1 MSTEKINESN
11 SNISPQNTIV
21 DNLNIDYHQ
30 YDTLNIFAKKEK
42 TATIINCYE
51 SFHWELVH
59 NDENEMYSDA
69 NALIFIRP
77 HKIKNKDYL
86 QYNQIEMENI
96 LNDIGKCET
105 NKHSK
110 STIWG
115 LCLSLTI
122 VLLIILSLS
131 LYFDTK
137 LNFLFTCISIGILL
151 ILGIISTIFIAK
163 VYKKENKI
171 FEAKLISLHKKLNTL
186 CTQVREK
193 GDE

>member
-1 MSTEKINESN
+1 MSTKRINESN
-11 SNISPQNTIV
+11 SNKTKNNAIV
-21 DNLNIDYHQ
+21 DNFNIDYHQ
-30 YDTLNIFAKKEK
+30 YDTLNIFVKKEK
-42 TATIINCYE
+42 TATIIKCYE
-51 SFHWELVH
+51 SFNWQLVH

-105 NKHSK
+105 YKHSK

-115 LCLSLTI
+115 LCLSLPF

-137 LNFLFTCISIGILL
+137 LNLLSTCISIGILL
-151 ILGIISTIFIAK
+151 LLGIISTIFIAK

-171 FEAKLISLHKKLNTL
+171 FDAKHISLHKKLNTL
-186 CTQVREK
+186 CSQVRKK